1 MRMKVRLLGDRV
13 LIKPLEQDEKSPGG
27 IILPDTV
34 KEKPQEGIVV
44 AVGEGRLLANGEYH
58 PMRVKINDT
67 VIFSRYAGIEIRI
80 DGKDYIIVNEESV
93 LAVKE
98 GE

>member
-1 MRMKVRLLGDRV
+1 MKVRLLGDRV